1 MGHMDPKRDTYF
13 FFGDKF
19 TKMVVIRNITDT
31 ILEFQNSGTVLK

>member
-1 MGHMDPKRDTYF
+1 MDPKRDTYISIS
-13 FFGDKF
+13 DKF

>member
-1 MGHMDPKRDTYF
+1 MGS
-13 FFGDKF
+13 DKF